1 MNKNKILRYKNTDV
15 SRVFDKEAE
24 QIKQIQSG
32 ELDQALML
40 WQVAKPT
47 LVLPAGNK
55 WPESEELKQAL
66 ANTGWQLHSRRTGGA
81 PVPQTS
87 GLINLSHLYVWP
99 EGEPYSITIA
109 YQHLVQVLKHFFTS
123 FGLDV
128 TAHATPHSYCDG
140 DYNLNIEE
148 RKIVGTAQRVILKKG
163 GGKIVLAQACILID
177 GELTSLVE
185 PVNTCYQVSQLED
198 RVKPEVHVCLND
210 CIKETYTTDQ
220 LYQKI
225 VQAFIDS
232 QLYL

>member
-24 QIKQIQSG
+24 LIKQIQSG

-40 WQVAKPT
+40 WQVAEPT

-55 WPESEELKQAL
+55 WPESEALKQAL

-87 GLINLSHLYVWP
+87 GLINLSHLYIWP

-109 YQHLVQVLKHFFTS
+109 YQHLVQVVKHFFKS
-123 FGLDV
+123 FGLNAE
-128 TAHATPHSYCDG
+128 AHATPHSYCDG
-140 DYNLNIEE
+140 DYNLNIDG
-148 RKIVGTAQRVILKKG
+148 RKIVGTAQRVILRKG

-177 GELTSLVE
+177 GDLPQLVA
-185 PVNTCYQVSQLED
+185 PVNKCYQLSQQEGSIKAD
-198 RVKPEVHVCLND
+198 VHTCLYD
-210 CIKETYTTDQ
+210 CTNTTFTTEQ
-220 LYQKI
+220 LYQKL

-232 QLYL
+232 KLYS